1 MILGGF
7 RASFSACARPSPSAA
22 LMADVGKNA
31 TKDVAVKRKADTQL
45 TPPAKEDGEDLAVKM
60 MKAETQLTPPAKEDG
75 EDFAVKMKADT
86 QLTPPSK
93 DNGVRPPQRF
103 YIHAFKTD
111 ASARDPLQSSWPGM
125 LES

>member
-22 LMADVGKNA
+22 LMADGGKKA
-31 TKDVAVKRKADTQL
+31 PKDAAGKRKADSQL
-45 TPPAKEDGEDLAVKM
+45 TPPAKDDGEDVPVK
-60 MKAETQLTPPAKEDG
+60 T
-75 EDFAVKMKADT
+75 MKADT
-86 QLTPPSK
+86 TKAEETLTPPSK
-93 DNGVRPPQRF
+93 DDGVRPPQRF